1 MVSPVSNIASKLCN
15 FLYHL
20 FFLDNVIVCKKG
32 IIDIISDGITSYYV
46 SIEGSDKRCG
56 GQGDIFSGVL
66 GTFVKFQNN
75 LTSIQSESERAI
87 LSVVAASIVTRS
99 SARRGFLKKKIGLTS
114 PDILEEIPYF
124 LAEVYDD

>member
-1 MVSPVSNIASKLCN
+1 M
-15 FLYHL
+15 
-20 FFLDNVIVCKKG
+20 CKKG

-46 SIEGSDKRCG
+46 SIDGSDKRCG
-56 GQGDIFSGVL
+56 GQGDIFSGVIS
-66 GTFVKFQNN
+66 TFVKFQNN
-75 LTSIQSESERAI
+75 LSCIQSESERTI

-99 SARRGFLKKKIGLTS
+99 SARRGYLKKKIGLTS